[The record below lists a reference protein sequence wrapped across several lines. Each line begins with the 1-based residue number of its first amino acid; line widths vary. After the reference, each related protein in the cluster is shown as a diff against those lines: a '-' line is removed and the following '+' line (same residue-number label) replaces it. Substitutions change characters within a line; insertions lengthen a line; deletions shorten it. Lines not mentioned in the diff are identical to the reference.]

1 MHYIEK
7 LPIGE
12 YTLVETTAPNGY
24 DVAESV
30 AFKVLDTNEIQHVIM
45 YDSPSVTP
53 GNGTNVPRTGDIDR
67 TIPIAAGIAV
77 VVLTVVGIFLLKKK
91 K

>member
-1 MHYIEK
+1 
-7 LPIGE
+7 
-12 YTLVETTAPNGY
+12 
-24 DVAESV
+24 
-30 AFKVLDTNEIQHVIM
+30 M

-53 GNGTNVPRTGDIDR
+53 GSGTNVPRTGDIDR